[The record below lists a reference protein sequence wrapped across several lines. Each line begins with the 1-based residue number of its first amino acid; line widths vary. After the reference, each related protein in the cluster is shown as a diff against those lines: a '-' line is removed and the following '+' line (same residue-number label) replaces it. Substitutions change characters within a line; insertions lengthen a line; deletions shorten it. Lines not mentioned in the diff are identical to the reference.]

1 MDLID
6 TGNLETIVFTSIFG
20 IFGIYH
26 LLSFLV
32 LKHKVLFYYFIVI
45 LGLTLHWSLYFF
57 IGGAFGDTISK
68 IADKASLSTAMITT
82 LGLLLF
88 TKNYLDINGNDHPK
102 LSKTYKVFISL
113 VASLPLF
120 HITNNLIFGIGWLND
135 SFVLLAALLAML
147 SIFLN
152 IFSGFQL
159 FHKHQLNR
167 YYLYSY
173 TPILLAALLYTGT
186 WFLKRGF
193 DFDAGT
199 IVLISSI
206 LVTLQLILF
215 SLLISFKFKAIEYEA
230 MKIQLDAN
238 TMLQSEVD
246 RQTKK
251 LQLAKGVLEDQNKEL
266 EKVNQLK
273 NKLFSL
279 LTHDVRAPLNNFIV
293 IIELIQAEL
302 ADSELKAVTEQ
313 LKSEISDKISMVNGL
328 LQWSYKQLDGM
339 TVDKKVCD
347 LEQIFGNIANEFERL
362 ANDKGVTIELQ
373 ISHSKLLID
382 ENMLNVIL
390 RNLISNAIKFSP
402 SGQKIVLW
410 SKRSGGYIDV
420 GVKDFGVGMNTDWFE
435 DLEKDGRPQTRKG
448 TKGEKGT
455 GFGLLIAKDFVA
467 MNGGELICESEVDK
481 GTNFILRFTIAALDQ
496 TPNPIVLDATQE
508 RG

>member
-45 LGLTLHWSLYFF
+45 FGLTLHWSLYFF
-57 IGGAFGDTISK
+57 IGGAFGDAISK

-102 LSKTYKVFISL
+102 LSRTYKVLIGL

-159 FHKHQLNR
+159 FRTHQLNR

-206 LVTLQLILF
+206 
-215 SLLISFKFKAIEYEA
+215 
-230 MKIQLDAN
+230 
-238 TMLQSEVD
+238 
-246 RQTKK
+246 
-251 LQLAKGVLEDQNKEL
+251 
-266 EKVNQLK
+266 
-273 NKLFSL
+273 
-279 LTHDVRAPLNNFIV
+279 
-293 IIELIQAEL
+293 
-302 ADSELKAVTEQ
+302 
-313 LKSEISDKISMVNGL
+313 
-328 LQWSYKQLDGM
+328 
-339 TVDKKVCD
+339 
-347 LEQIFGNIANEFERL
+347 
-362 ANDKGVTIELQ
+362 
-373 ISHSKLLID
+373 
-382 ENMLNVIL
+382 
-390 RNLISNAIKFSP
+390 
-402 SGQKIVLW
+402 
-410 SKRSGGYIDV
+410 
-420 GVKDFGVGMNTDWFE
+420 
-435 DLEKDGRPQTRKG
+435 
-448 TKGEKGT
+448 
-455 GFGLLIAKDFVA
+455 
-467 MNGGELICESEVDK
+467 
-481 GTNFILRFTIAALDQ
+481 
-496 TPNPIVLDATQE
+496 
-508 RG
+508 